1 MKDLFSVLDG
11 RKLLHFAGLD
21 LWALV
26 GAFFG
31 SGWPGLGGCHFSSQG
46 HWFYLGESGGHQ
58 PQNFIDRTNDWS
70 TPSRILGVAG

>member
-1 MKDLFSVLDG
+1 MGESFFTLQVLICG
-11 RKLLHFAGLD
+11 LLLELSLVLAGQ
-21 LWALV
+21 
-26 GAFFG
+26 
-31 SGWPGLGGCHFSSQG
+31 GLEVVILAPKEG